1 MLIMSRTSE
10 GRTSRWVFNRA
21 LNESSISMESR
32 AVTLSVTFSSV
43 SMVIHSVCFRTECCE
58 SNLSSGTGSKV
69 VRVAAKCSA

>member
-10 GRTSRWVFNRA
+10 GRISRWAFNLA

-32 AVTLSVTFSSV
+32 AGTLSVTFSSLSV
-43 SMVIHSVCFRTECCE
+43 VTHSVCFRTECCE
-58 SNLSSGTGSKV
+58 SHLSSGTGSKV